1 MATNNW
7 DLVDTDEYNMYEGDS
22 TQALPGSPIAREH
35 RPDAVDQY
43 FFPMSTIDNSMMD
56 KSPDIN
62 GPVTDFWSDYPITI
76 DVSGYIF
83 YRNHNTGINVRG
95 PAGITSIQWAD
106 LTPEQRASLKGEPGI
121 NGINGRDGI
130 DGVDGVNGKSAYDLW
145 IEAGHSGTLEDFFAY
160 LANAVQTVLIKRGT
174 GDGSAIVNY
183 DGAGSYA
190 SGKGAFATG
199 YLTSA
204 EGENS
209 FTTGTGTRAVN
220 ANQTTIG
227 SYNSPILNSI
237 FEIGNG
243 TDNSHRSNALVLSS
257 NGNFSVAGSITDGSN
272 NVLSNKV
279 DKVTGK
285 QLSTNDFTN
294 YYKDWIDNFTVDL
307 NLIPGSINPISSGAV
322 YNSIQAAMA
331 QTSKPNQALTTSNED
346 LSFFHPSV
354 LSDGTLELA
363 KYTNNLTWNPNKQI
377 FKNTT
382 ENIITNN
389 KVFAFGQGLTSA
401 SDYQIIIGKYNEIS
415 EDDIFQIGYGASTN
429 SRKNFLHLNK
439 NGDFYVFGDIT
450 DGNGNV
456 LDDKQDKLVFD
467 NTIIQ
472 NSQNM
477 VNSGTIYDYLVAHG
491 INPDGGLN
499 IPEIATLQAAVVIIQ
514 NQIST
519 INTTLE
525 SIGDPRIIED
535 DSIIG
540 DLYTYG
546 IDNGEFYIKLIE
558 DEDDN
563 EEEEGGE

>member
-1 MATNNW
+1 
-7 DLVDTDEYNMYEGDS
+7 
-22 TQALPGSPIAREH
+22 
-35 RPDAVDQY
+35 
-43 FFPMSTIDNSMMD
+43 
-56 KSPDIN
+56 
-62 GPVTDFWSDYPITI
+62 
-76 DVSGYIF
+76 
-83 YRNHNTGINVRG
+83 
-95 PAGITSIQWAD
+95 
-106 LTPEQRASLKGEPGI
+106 
-121 NGINGRDGI
+121 
-130 DGVDGVNGKSAYDLW
+130 
-145 IEAGHSGTLEDFFAY
+145 
-160 LANAVQTVLIKRGT
+160 
-174 GDGSAIVNY
+174 
-183 DGAGSYA
+183 
-190 SGKGAFATG
+190 
-199 YLTSA
+199 
-204 EGENS
+204 
-209 FTTGTGTRAVN
+209 
-220 ANQTTIG
+220 
-227 SYNSPILNSI
+227 
-237 FEIGNG
+237 
-243 TDNSHRSNALVLSS
+243 
-257 NGNFSVAGSITDGSN
+257 
-272 NVLSNKV
+272 
-279 DKVTGK
+279 
-285 QLSTNDFTN
+285 
-294 YYKDWIDNFTVDL
+294 
-307 NLIPGSINPISSGAV
+307 
-322 YNSIQAAMA
+322 MA